1 MTTANIA
8 EVLKLAAKPVQYD
21 NDEKTWLEFRFKL
34 ENYLTLVDERYVA
47 LLLNAE
53 SQPVANL
60 PTGTEESAVTIR
72 TLSHTLYALLATLT
86 TGRSLRLV
94 QRVPNRNGF
103 EAWRQ
108 MAAENAPK
116 TAGRRFAMLQ
126 AVLQPGMSDNPAK
139 FEETWK
145 SWEHQVD
152 IYENLSSTKLDD
164 DVKISVVLRECPQ
177 KLRDHLLV
185 NSQQFE
191 SNYNKL
197 RAIIQA
203 YLNTNKTW
211 IVNDFR
217 ETVPMDVDYIGKS
230 KGKGK
235 SKSKSKGKS
244 KGKSGSIGKGKSKG
258 KSKDRNQGKGKSKSN
273 SKGKGNGKPD
283 NDRECYVCG
292 KKGSSRTRLLV
303 TSKPRQD
310 GERGGGRR
318 SKCRA

>member
-8 EVLKLAAKPVQYD
+8 EVPEACCRNLSSTTTMR
-21 NDEKTWLEFRFKL
+21 KTWLEFRFKL

-116 TAGRRFAMLQ
+116 TASQRFAMLQ

-145 SWEHQVD
+145 SWEH
-152 IYENLSSTKLDD
+152 TGGH
-164 DVKISVVLRECPQ
+164 LR
-177 KLRDHLLV
+177 KSLL
-185 NSQQFE
+185 
-191 SNYNKL
+191 
-197 RAIIQA
+197 
-203 YLNTNKTW
+203 NKT
-211 IVNDFR
+211 
-217 ETVPMDVDYIGKS
+217 
-230 KGKGK
+230 
-235 SKSKSKGKS
+235 
-244 KGKSGSIGKGKSKG
+244 
-258 KSKDRNQGKGKSKSN
+258 
-273 SKGKGNGKPD
+273 
-283 NDRECYVCG
+283 
-292 KKGSSRTRLLV
+292 
-303 TSKPRQD
+303 
-310 GERGGGRR
+310 GR
-318 SKCRA
+318 